1 MAGNAARME
10 EGAGMIKWFIALLLG
25 GMLWGAS
32 YVVSGLPQLEKL
44 NDLQMAS
51 ATQVYDKDGKLLSKL
66 FEQNRI
72 VVSRA
77 NMSPHLARAIVA
89 NEDTRFYKHMG
100 IDPIGIARALLVNL
114 RTGSIAQGGST
125 ITQQLAREMFLTQER
140 TLTRKLREAVLAVRL
155 DMRFSKDDIL
165 EAYLNKVYLGE
176 GAYGVEAAAQK
187 YFGKSAKDLTLAQ
200 SAMIA
205 GLARGPA
212 LYSPYNDMEAALR
225 RRSVVLQGM
234 VEQGFITIEE
244 KRAAQAEPIVLAPR
258 RERAVKA
265 SYFID
270 YVAAFL
276 VERYGEDAVYRRG
289 LKVYT
294 TLDRDAQQAAESVL
308 GGYQGAVV
316 AIDPASGAIRAM
328 VGGNNYQ
335 ESQRNRAV
343 QEIRQP
349 GSAFKPFIY
358 AQALEKGY
366 RSNFIIV
373 DEPVEVAGYAPQ
385 NYNKKYL
392 GAMTLKKAL
401 RWSVNTVAVRLAQQV
416 GMGDVLRLAKELG
429 VTTLTDGDNHL
440 AAALGGLT
448 DGVSLLE
455 LTAAYTA
462 FAHGG
467 VVSKPIA
474 VLRVEDEHGQTV
486 EAFQT
491 EQRAVLQPST
501 AYILTDMLM
510 GVIQGGTGTGAAI
523 GREAAGKTGTTDGY
537 ETAWFVGYTPELVA
551 GIFVGN
557 DDRSSVD
564 ISGTQVASLWRKFM
578 TGALQGAPTRA
589 FEVPEDVV
597 RGIRVDART
606 GKLAEDGATDVEYS
620 AFIKGTEPKTWV
632 QKLKEKILPETEQ
645 KQPQGKKQGGKSL
658 WEKWFPF

>member
-1 MAGNAARME
+1 
-10 EGAGMIKWFIALLLG
+10 MIKWLVALFLG
-25 GMLWGAS
+25 AMLWGAS
-32 YVVSGLPQLEKL
+32 YVVVGLPQLERL
-44 NDLQMAS
+44 GELQMAS

-77 NMSPHLARAIVA
+77 NMSPYLAQAIVA
-89 NEDTRFYKHMG
+89 NEDTRFYKHLG
-100 IDPIGIARALLVNL
+100 VDPIGIARALLVNL

-155 DMRFSKDDIL
+155 DRRFSKDEIL

-187 YFGKSAKDLTLAQ
+187 YFGKSAKELTLAE

-205 GLARGPA
+205 GLARGPS
-212 LYSPYNDMEAALR
+212 LYSPYNDLEAALR

-234 VEQGFITIEE
+234 VEQGFITAEE
-244 KRAAQAEPIVLAPR
+244 KRAAQAEPLALAPR

-270 YVAAFL
+270 YVAALL

-294 TLDRDAQQAAESVL
+294 TLDLDVQQAAEAVL

-316 AIDPASGAIRAM
+316 ALDSANGSIRAM

-343 QEIRQP
+343 QEVRQP

-358 AQALEKGY
+358 AEALEKGY
-366 RSNFIIV
+366 QSNSVIV
-373 DEPVEVAGYAPQ
+373 DEPVDIAGYAPQ

-392 GAMTLKKAL
+392 GSMTLKKAL
-401 RWSVNTVAVRLAQQV
+401 RWSVNTAAVRLAQQV
-416 GMGDVLRLAKELG
+416 GMGNVLRLAKDLG
-429 VTTLTDGDNHL
+429 ITTLTDSDNHL
-440 AAALGGLT
+440 ASALGGLT

-474 VLRVEDEHGQTV
+474 ILRVEDEHGRTID
-486 EAFQT
+486 AFQT
-491 EQRAVLQPST
+491 EQRAVLRPST

-551 GIFVGN
+551 GVLVGN

-564 ISGTQVASLWRKFM
+564 ISGTQVAGLWGKFM
-578 TGALQGAPTRA
+578 AAALEDAPARA

-597 RGIRVDART
+597 RGVKVDART
-606 GKLAEDGATDVEYS
+606 GKLAADDAKDVEYN
-620 AFIKGTEPKTWV
+620 AFVKGTEPKTWV
-632 QKLKEKILPETEQ
+632 QKIKEKILPEDEKKTGGQ
-645 KQPQGKKQGGKSL
+645 KKSGKNL